1 MSASIRKLSKTLNLF
16 AQLSHHFFFN
26 VTRLQSLVDAC
37 NNNGI
42 SCGVYSSASQ
52 WSAIF
57 GSLGYS
63 YGANFPLW

>member
-1 MSASIRKLSKTLNLF
+1 MNCKLVACHSFSTRSSIRYL
-16 AQLSHHFFFN
+16 
-26 VTRLQSLVDAC
+26 VQSLVDAC
-37 NNNGI
+37 NNNGV